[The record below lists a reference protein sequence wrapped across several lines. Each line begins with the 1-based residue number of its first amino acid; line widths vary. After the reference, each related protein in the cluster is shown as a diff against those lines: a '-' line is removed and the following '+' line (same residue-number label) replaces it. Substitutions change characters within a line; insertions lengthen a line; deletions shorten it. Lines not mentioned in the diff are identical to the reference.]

1 MTETTTETQTRDQ
14 VVRWAY
20 NEATKTLRETYSEEF
35 RALQVQFC
43 ADKGVEYAPRKTAAE
58 KARDDLR
65 ALLAAN
71 PDLEAELIEKIESQI
86 ASK

>member
-1 MTETTTETQTRDQ
+1 MTEATTETQTRDQ

-20 NEATKTLRETYSEEF
+20 NEATKNLREKYGDEF
-35 RALQVQFC
+35 RADQVALC
-43 ADKGVEYAPRKTAAE
+43 ASKGVEYAPRKTAAE

-86 ASK
+86 ANK